1 MDAEQRR
8 AHQVRQ
14 AWTNAYRAIR
24 EESNRAFATDQA
36 ASMVQLAGQLRIEG
50 MTAAANMNQIIVQ
63 GVG

>member
-1 MDAEQRR
+1 
-8 AHQVRQ
+8 VQ
-14 AWTNAYRAIR
+14 ASWAASFRAIR